1 MRVLFITKY
10 GMLAASSRTRV
21 FQYLPFLEGEGF
33 ESRVLTVL
41 PDRAIGG
48 SQTLV
53 TRNRWRKILYYLWAA
68 YRTAWC
74 GWRAWAMAAAH
85 DVLFVQKVIFPA
97 PVRWLMRW
105 RRSAV
110 VFDFDDAIFTT
121 ELRDGNWLSRWKQR
135 RNSAG
140 LPAMLALADLAI
152 VENEYTAGYARQ
164 HCRRVATITGPID
177 TERFHAPKEAHC
189 GGDQVVLGWIGS
201 ATTIPY
207 LDLLK
212 PALVKLADRYPHLR
226 LRVVGADRVA
236 IEGIEVEAAAW
247 DMEREVEELQGF
259 DVGLMP
265 IPDDPWTRGK
275 GGYKLLQYMATGLP
289 VVTSPVGINQ
299 RLVAHGEVGFW
310 ALDAVEWEEGLARL
324 IENPELRHRMGR
336 RGRERVEA
344 EYALDI
350 SSVKLARLLR
360 EVGGT

>member
-164 HCRRVATITGPID
+164 HCRRHRITGG
-177 TERFHAPKEAHC
+177 R
-189 GGDQVVLGWIGS
+189 
-201 ATTIPY
+201 
-207 LDLLK
+207 
-212 PALVKLADRYPHLR
+212 R
-226 LRVVGADRVA
+226 LRCFLR
-236 IEGIEVEAAAW
+236 
-247 DMEREVEELQGF
+247 
-259 DVGLMP
+259 
-265 IPDDPWTRGK
+265 
-275 GGYKLLQYMATGLP
+275 
-289 VVTSPVGINQ
+289 
-299 RLVAHGEVGFW
+299 
-310 ALDAVEWEEGLARL
+310 
-324 IENPELRHRMGR
+324 RHRVR
-336 RGRERVEA
+336 RGRR
-344 EYALDI
+344 L
-350 SSVKLARLLR
+350 SFFLLR
-360 EVGGT
+360 NRLTEAGGHQAVLAIELSQPPAIGPSVEHGDDLAILAAQLPGVLGVEVGEQPRAEGWRRRLRHHAAHYCALVALPEELDD